1 MSRIP
6 EVPPVILSRLP
17 KSLYDDLVVRRQR
30 NIDLSQNTQDYRC
43 VSDFLEDRIK
53 LLTND
58 IQYIESAHRGLGFAL
73 DNLSLSAKEFR
84 DALRPFIPPSRLIS
98 KELRNLKRQKKLI
111 SEDLEDEVAVRKRQ
125 RTGPSATGLYLRAY
139 TDSMLQRVMA
149 ACGKRKPQKTFNA
162 RQFKHSVNEY
172 YGIEKGSGFCQII
185 GCEFI
190 ADDVKAAH
198 IVPKSLT
205 GEEISYLFGG
215 EIVVSLDPRNGWLHS
230 LTPILLITDCF
241 ALLALSLHK
250 RVEEGLDRGDIVV
263 LPISQAQDTGDTEI
277 PSKWKC
283 VLVDQSKRGLTVT
296 RMGGIHILW
305 GDIDGNELAF
315 LNDNRPAKRYLYFRF
330 VMTYLHWKKNGIL
343 TPFVSN
349 VETVRQF
356 WPTPGPYLRQSMLC
370 ALARNISGVD
380 LPNSLV
386 QDRTFNDDEY
396 PPLADELAHEPAA
409 SGSIT
414 ASIIAASDIENAMLA
429 SMRNAVSD
437 SEASCCSCSS
447 TINQDDEDRLVFEDC
462 ME

>member
-30 NIDLSQNTQDYRC
+30 NLDLSQNAQDYRC

-125 RTGPSATGLYLRAY
+125 RTGPSTTGLYLRAY

-162 RQFKHSVNEY
+162 RQFKYSVNEY
-172 YGIEKGSGFCQII
+172 YGIEKGSGFCQIT

-230 LTPILLITDCF
+230 LTPILLITNYF

-305 GDIDGNELAF
+305 G
-315 LNDNRPAKRYLYFRF
+315 
-330 VMTYLHWKKNGIL
+330 
-343 TPFVSN
+343 VS
-349 VETVRQF
+349 V
-356 WPTPGPYLRQSMLC
+356 
-370 ALARNISGVD
+370 
-380 LPNSLV
+380 
-386 QDRTFNDDEY
+386 DRTLE
-396 PPLADELAHEPAA
+396 
-409 SGSIT
+409 
-414 ASIIAASDIENAMLA
+414 IIANL
-429 SMRNAVSD
+429 
-437 SEASCCSCSS
+437 
-447 TINQDDEDRLVFEDC
+447 TIICLGYRWERTRLFER
-462 ME
+462 